1 LPTIPAL
8 PAHSLPVQSTFLQ
21 QLSTARAPAV
31 PNLIMSHVDD
41 KTTGYAAERVES
53 PAVASH
59 AAAITNNAIHNESKM
74 SVRQSL
80 RFWWKAVVFSFIIS
94 LAVVMEGYDTSLMNK
109 FFAFEP
115 FRNRFGD
122 QVDAEG
128 NKLVSA
134 RWQTIILNGT
144 QVSTDAQ
151 PSGSPRP
158 LQSTDKNKVGCIIGL
173 IINGY
178 ITEWFGYKKTM
189 VISMLVMTGAIFIP
203 FFSTSLEM
211 FLVGGI
217 IQGLPWGV
225 FQTLAISYAA

>member
-1 LPTIPAL
+1 
-8 PAHSLPVQSTFLQ
+8 
-21 QLSTARAPAV
+21 
-31 PNLIMSHVDD
+31 MSHVDD
-41 KTTGYAAERVES
+41 KATGYAAERVES
-53 PAVASH
+53 PAMASH
-59 AAAITNNAIHNESKM
+59 AAATTNNAIHNESKM

-151 PSGSPRP
+151 PPG
-158 LQSTDKNKVGCIIGL
+158 
-173 IINGY
+173 
-178 ITEWFGYKKTM
+178 
-189 VISMLVMTGAIFIP
+189 
-203 FFSTSLEM
+203 
-211 FLVGGI
+211 
-217 IQGLPWGV
+217 
-225 FQTLAISYAA
+225 